1 MTGLDKDGM
10 QKLCL
15 VTVGATADFTT
26 LVEAVCNQDF
36 LEALRNHHYTEL
48 RIQYGKGGSEI
59 FSNFIAND
67 RLPSGVALMNRIVVE
82 GFGFHNSLEQDMRLA
97 KGGLES
103 YEEGVIISHAGKL
116 PIPSSRI
123 I

>member
-1 MTGLDKDGM
+1 MTGSSKVGM

-36 LEALRNHHYTEL
+36 LEALVQHRYTEL
-48 RIQYGKGGSEI
+48 RIQYGKGGGEA
-59 FSNFIAND
+59 FSRLIAYKQ
-67 RLPSGVALMNRIVVE
+67 LPSGLALVDGIVVE
-82 GFGFHNSLEQDMRLA
+82 GFDFRASLAQDMRLA

-103 YEEGVIISHAGKL
+103 YEEGVIISHAGKNFTC
-116 PIPSSRI
+116 SFRI
-123 I
+123 V